1 MDAAHE
7 ALSES
12 HIDAATLPQKTAF
25 MSGNECAAQAGSD
38 INFHVMGY
46 YPITPST
53 EIAQILDEKFA
64 AGDHSITMIPADGEH
79 GAAGICYGAAV
90 GGGRVLNAT
99 SANGLLYSIEQ
110 LPVQS
115 GTRAPMVLNLV
126 TRAVSGP
133 LDILC
138 DHSDLYYTL
147 NTGWIVLMARDPQA
161 VYDMNMLAVRIGE
174 HLDVR
179 LPVIV
184 ASDGFYTSHQKRRVQ
199 VFEDAEGLREQFLV
213 PTEAPYHAL
222 DPRNPI
228 TFGPYMNDPDMI
240 NNKYQLNR
248 AMQAAL
254 RELPVLFEEYA
265 AVSGRRYSLVE
276 SYRSEDAEVVVF
288 LLNSAAETAKDAVDR
303 MRAKGAKV
311 GVVSP
316 NVLRPFPLEQIRAAL
331 SGAKVVVIGDRADSY
346 GAQGG
351 NMTHEIRSALADVHD
366 EPPMFVSRVY
376 GLGGKAFTVPDA
388 EAFFQLGLD
397 ALAKGRVDVPF
408 DYHGV
413 TAGTVGKKPERQ
425 VPPLTKEEVN
435 TGLVKVE
442 RDETTGELNVELPP
456 FWALAARPKRV
467 VPGHGACPG
476 CGMFPVLDQVFKSL
490 EGDIVVLFHTGCA
503 MVVTTGF
510 PFSAHRVTYIH
521 NLFQNGAAT
530 LSGLVEMYHQRVA
543 RGELPKS
550 DDITFVMI
558 SGDGGMDI
566 GMGSALG
573 TAHRNHRMMI
583 IEYDN
588 QGYMN
593 TGSQM
598 SYSTPLGH
606 RTSTSHVGKSEE
618 GKRFHH
624 KDTVQLMAATHMPYV
639 FSAVEGF
646 PADLMRKVAK
656 AHWYSKHEGI
666 VYGKILSF
674 CPLNW
679 GTPDDEGANVMQS
692 TVDSCFFP
700 LYEVEEGH
708 TRLTHDPD
716 ELGTRIPLASWLG
729 RMSKTKHLLEDGH
742 RHVLDGFQA
751 EIDRR
756 WRRIKAM
763 HEHPDL

>member
-1 MDAAHE
+1 MPIAQ
-7 ALSES
+7 
-12 HIDAATLPQKTAF
+12 QKFTETPVTTGLDQEVAF
-25 MSGNECAAQAGSD
+25 LGGNECAARAGSD
-38 INFHVMGY
+38 VNFHIMGY

-53 EIAQILDEKFA
+53 EIAQVLDEKYA
-64 AGDHSITMIPADGEH
+64 NGEHEITMIPADGEH
-79 GAAGICYGAAV
+79 GAAGICYGAAI
-90 GGGRVLNAT
+90 GGGRVMNAT
-99 SANGLLYSIEQ
+99 SANGLLFSIEQ

-126 TRAVSGP
+126 TRSVSGP

-147 NTGWIVLMARDPQA
+147 NTGWIILMARDPQA
-161 VYDMNMLAVRIGE
+161 VYDMNLMAVRIGE
-174 HLDVR
+174 HLDIR

-184 ASDGFYTSHQKRRVQ
+184 ASDGFFTSHQKRRVE
-199 VFEDAEGLREQFLV
+199 VFSDRDALHDAFLME
-213 PTEAPYHAL
+213 TEAPYQAL

-228 TFGPYMNDPDMI
+228 TFGPYMNEPDMI

-248 AMQAAL
+248 AMEAAL
-254 RELPVLFEEYA
+254 KQLPELFDEYA
-265 AVSGRRYSLVE
+265 AVSGRQYTLVD
-276 SYRSEDAEVVVF
+276 SYRTEDADVVVF

-303 MRAKGAKV
+303 LRNQGFNV

-316 NVLRPFPLEQIRAAL
+316 NVLRPFPLAEIRAAL
-331 SGAKVVVIGDRADSY
+331 GNAKVIVIGDRADSY
-346 GAQGG
+346 GSNGG
-351 NMTHEIRSALADVHD
+351 NMTHEIKAALAEARVGN
-366 EPPMFVSRVY
+366 PPLYISRIY
-376 GLGGKAFTVPDA
+376 GLGGKPFTVPDA

-397 ALAKGRVDVPF
+397 ALEAGKVAVPF
-408 DYHGV
+408 DYYGV
-413 TAGTVGKKPERQ
+413 TPGEPAKKPERL

-435 TGLVKVE
+435 TNLVKVE
-442 RDETTGELNVELPP
+442 RDEETGRLEVELPP
-456 FWALAARPKRV
+456 FWALAARPRRV

-490 EGDIVVLFHTGCA
+490 EGDVVVLFHTGCA
-503 MVVTTGF
+503 MVVTTGY

-530 LSGLVEMYHQRVA
+530 MSGLVEMYHQRVA
-543 RGELPKS
+543 RGELPDS

-566 GMGSALG
+566 GMGPALG
-573 TAHRNHRMMI
+573 SAHRNHKMMI

-593 TGSQM
+593 TGSQQ

-606 RTSTSHVGKSEE
+606 RTSTSHVGKKEE

-624 KDTVQLMAATHMPYV
+624 KDTVQIMAATHMPYV

-646 PADLMRKVAK
+646 PSDMMRKVAK
-656 AHWYSKHEGI
+656 AQWYAKHEGI

-679 GTPDDEGANVMQS
+679 GTPDDEGANVIQQ

-700 LYEVEEGH
+700 LYEVEHGH
-708 TRLTHDPD
+708 TTITHDPD
-716 ELGTRIPLASWLG
+716 ELGTRVPLSEWLG
-729 RMSKTKHLLEDGH
+729 RMSKTKHLLEDEH
-742 RHVLDGFQA
+742 RHILDGLQD

>member
-1 MDAAHE
+1 MAV
-7 ALSES
+7 SELDLTD
-12 HIDAATLPQKTAF
+12 IGLVQETAF
-25 MSGNECAAQAGSD
+25 LSGNECAARAARD

-53 EIAQILDEKFA
+53 EIAQVLDETYA
-64 AGDHSITMIPADGEH
+64 NGEHAVHMIPADGEH
-79 GAAGICYGAAV
+79 GAAGICYGASL
-90 GGGRVLNAT
+90 GGGRVMNAT
-99 SANGLLYSIEQ
+99 SANGLLFSIEQ
-110 LPVQS
+110 LPVQA

-147 NTGWIVLMARDPQA
+147 NTGWIILMARDPQA
-161 VYDMNMLAVRIGE
+161 VYDMNLMAVRIGE

-184 ASDGFYTSHQKRRVQ
+184 ASDGFFTSHQKRRVQ
-199 VFEDAEGLREQFLV
+199 VFTDRDALQERFLTRV
-213 PTEAPYHAL
+213 EPPYHAL
-222 DPRNPI
+222 DPRNPV

-240 NNKYQLNR
+240 NNKYQLKKAMDR
-248 AMQAAL
+248 AH
-254 RELPVLFEEYA
+254 ELLPELFEEFA
-265 AVSGRRYSLVE
+265 AISGRHYPIVE
-276 SYRSEDAEVVVF
+276 SYRADDADVVVF
-288 LLNSAAETAKDAVDR
+288 LLNSAAETATDAVDR
-303 MRAKGAKV
+303 MRADGHKV

-316 NVLRPFPLEQIRAAL
+316 NVLRPFPRDESRAAL
-331 SGAKVVVIGDRADSY
+331 ANAKVIVIGDRADSY
-346 GAQGG
+346 GSEGG
-351 NMTHEIRSALADVHD
+351 NMTHEIRSALAELHD
-366 EPPMFVSRVY
+366 NPPMFIGRIY
-376 GLGGKAFTVPDA
+376 GLGGKPFRVSDA

-397 ALAKGRVDVPF
+397 ALDDGEVAVPF
-408 DYHGV
+408 DYYGV
-413 TAGTVGKKPERQ
+413 TPGETRKQPERI
-425 VPPLTKEEVN
+425 VPPLTKEEVSSN
-435 TGLVKVE
+435 LVKVT
-442 RDETTGELNVELPP
+442 RDEATGKLEVDLPP
-456 FWALAARPKRV
+456 YWALAARPHRV

-503 MVVTTGF
+503 MVVTTGY
-510 PFSAHRVTYIH
+510 PFSSHRVTYIH
-521 NLFQNGAAT
+521 NLFQNGSAT
-530 LSGLVEMYHQRVA
+530 LSGLVDMYHERVA
-543 RGELPKS
+543 RGELPAS

-566 GMGSALG
+566 GMGPALG

-606 RTSTSHVGKSEE
+606 LTSTSHIGKKEE
-618 GKRFHH
+618 GKSFHH
-624 KDTVQLMAATHMPYV
+624 KDTVQIMASTHIPYV

-656 AHWYSKHEGI
+656 AQWYAKHEGL

-679 GTPDDEGANVMQS
+679 KTPDDEGADVVHS

-700 LYEVEEGH
+700 LYEVEHGH
-708 TRLTHDPD
+708 TTITHDPD
-716 ELGTRIPLASWLG
+716 ELGTRIPLGGWLG
-729 RMSKTKHLLEDGH
+729 RMGKTKHLMEDEH
-742 RHVLDGFQA
+742 RHVLDGLQA

-756 WRRIKAM
+756 WRRLKAM

>member
-1 MDAAHE
+1 MAVIEQTLTRPE
-7 ALSES
+7 ANTVL
-12 HIDAATLPQKTAF
+12 AQRTAF
-25 MSGNECAAQAGSD
+25 LGGNECAAQAARD
-38 INFHVMGY
+38 INFHIMGY

-53 EIAQILDEKFA
+53 EIAQNLDEKFA
-64 AGDHSITMIPADGEH
+64 NGEHEITMIPADGEH
-79 GAAGICYGAAV
+79 GAAGICYGASL

-99 SANGLLYSIEQ
+99 SANGLLFSIEQ

-126 TRAVSGP
+126 TRCVSGP

-147 NTGWIVLMARDPQA
+147 NTGWIILMARDPQA
-161 VYDMNMLAVRIGE
+161 VYDMNLMAVRIGE
-174 HLDVR
+174 FLDVR

-184 ASDGFYTSHQKRRVQ
+184 ASDGFYTSHQKRRVR
-199 VFEDAEGLREQFLV
+199 VFEDRDVLHDAFLQR
-213 PTEAPYHAL
+213 TEPPYHAL

-240 NNKYQLNR
+240 NNKYQLHH
-248 AMQAAL
+248 AMEAAL
-254 RELPVLFEEYA
+254 QHLPELFEQFA
-265 AVSGRRYSLVE
+265 AISGRHYPMVE
-276 SYRSEDAEVVVF
+276 TYHADDADVVVF
-288 LLNSAAETAKDAVDR
+288 LLNSAAETAKDAIDR
-303 MRAKGAKV
+303 LRARGHKV
-311 GVVSP
+311 GLVSP
-316 NVLRPFPLEQIRAAL
+316 NVLRPFPLEDIRAAL
-331 SGAKVVVIGDRADSY
+331 GNAKVIVIGDRADSY
-346 GAQGG
+346 GAHGG
-351 NMTHEIRSALADVHD
+351 NMTHEIKAALIDLPGR
-366 EPPMFVSRVY
+366 PPMFVSRIY
-376 GLGGKAFTVPDA
+376 GLGGKPFTVPDA
-388 EAFFQLGLD
+388 EAFFHLGLE
-397 ALAKGRVDVPF
+397 ALATGKVDVPF

-413 TAGTVGKKPERQ
+413 TPGAPEKKPIRS
-425 VPPLTKEEVN
+425 VPPVTKEEVS

-442 RDETTGELNVELPP
+442 RNAETGKLEVDLPP
-456 FWALAARPKRV
+456 FWALTARPRRV

-476 CGMFPVLDQVFKSL
+476 CGMFPVLDQMFKAL

-503 MVVTTGF
+503 MVVTTGY
-510 PFSAHRVTYIH
+510 PFSSHRVTYIH

-530 LSGLVEMYHQRVA
+530 LSGLVEMYHERVA
-543 RGELPKS
+543 RGELPAS

-566 GMGSALG
+566 GMGPVLG

-606 RTSTSHVGKSEE
+606 RTSTSHVGRKEE

-624 KDTVQLMAATHMPYV
+624 KDTVQIMASTHMPYV

-656 AHWYSKHEGI
+656 AQWYAKHEGI
-666 VYGKILSF
+666 TYGKVLSF

-679 GTPDDEGANVMQS
+679 GTPDDEGANTVQA

-700 LYEVEEGH
+700 IYEVEHGH
-708 TRLTHDPD
+708 TTISHDPD
-716 ELGTRIPLASWLG
+716 ELGTRVSLADWLG
-729 RMSKTKHLLEDGH
+729 KMSKTKHLLEPEH
-742 RHVLDGFQA
+742 RHILDGLQA

-756 WRRIKAM
+756 WRRLKAM
-763 HEHPDL
+763 HQHPDL

>member
-1 MDAAHE
+1 
-7 ALSES
+7 
-12 HIDAATLPQKTAF
+12 
-25 MSGNECAAQAGSD
+25 
-38 INFHVMGY
+38 MGY
-46 YPITPST
+46 FPITPST

-64 AGDHSITMIPADGEH
+64 AGEHTTTLIPADGEH
-79 GAAGICYGAAV
+79 GAAGICYGASL

-99 SANGLLYSIEQ
+99 SANGLLYAIEQ
-110 LPVQS
+110 LPVQA

-147 NTGWIVLMARDPQA
+147 NTGWLVLMARDPQA
-161 VYDMNMLAVRIGE
+161 VYDMNLIAVRLGE

-184 ASDGFYTSHQKRRVQ
+184 ASDGFFTSHQKRRVE
-199 VFEDAEGLREQFLV
+199 VFADPAALRETFLV
-213 PTEAPYHAL
+213 RTEAPYHAL

-240 NNKYQLNR
+240 NNKYQLHR
-248 AMQAAL
+248 AMQAAM
-254 RELPVLFEEYA
+254 RELPKLFEEYA
-265 AVSGRRYSLVE
+265 AISGRHYPLVE
-276 SYRSEDAEVVVF
+276 SYHADDAEVVLF

-303 MRAKGAKV
+303 LRAKGVKV
-311 GVVSP
+311 GIVSP
-316 NVLRPFPLEQIRAAL
+316 NVLRPFPLDQIREAL
-331 SGAKVVVIGDRADSY
+331 GGAKVVVIGDRADSY
-346 GAQGG
+346 GASGG
-351 NMTHEIRSALADVHD
+351 NMTHEVRSALLDSLGH
-366 EPPMFVSRVY
+366 PPLIVSRVY
-376 GLGGKAFTVPDA
+376 GLGGKAFTVTDA
-388 EAFFQLGLD
+388 EAFFELGLE
-397 ALAKGRVDVPF
+397 ALAKGKVAVPF
-408 DYHGV
+408 DYYGV
-413 TAGTVGKKPERQ
+413 TPGTTSKKPERL
-425 VPPLTKEEVN
+425 VPPLTKEEVS
-435 TGLVKVE
+435 TELVKV
-442 RDETTGELNVELPP
+442 RPNPETGKLDVELPP
-456 FWALAARPKRV
+456 FWALAARPKRL

-543 RGELPKS
+543 RGELPAS

-566 GMGSALG
+566 GMGPALG

-606 RTSTSHVGKSEE
+606 RTSTSHVGKREE

-639 FSAVEGF
+639 FSALEGH

-656 AHWYSKHEGI
+656 AQWYANNEGM

-679 GTPDDEGANVMQS
+679 GTPEDDGANEMHQA
-692 TVDSCFFP
+692 VDSCFFP
-700 LYEVEEGH
+700 LYEVEHGK
-708 TRLTHDPD
+708 TTITHDPD
-716 ELGTRIPLASWLG
+716 VLGTRVPLADWL
-729 RMSKTKHLLEDGH
+729 RKMAKTKHLLEPEH
-742 RHVLDGFQA
+742 RHVLAGLEA
-751 EIDRR
+751 EVERR

-763 HEHPDL
+763 HAHPDL

>member
-1 MDAAHE
+1 VDA
-7 ALSES
+7 S
-12 HIDAATLPQKTAF
+12 HDDVLEGPIGAELTQTTAF
-25 MSGNECAAQAGSD
+25 LGGNECAAQAASD
-38 INFHVMGY
+38 VNFHVMGY
-46 YPITPST
+46 FPITPST
-53 EIAQILDEKFA
+53 EIAQVLDEKFA
-64 AGDHSITMIPADGEH
+64 NGEHTITMIPADGEH
-79 GAAGICYGAAV
+79 GAAGICYGASI

-110 LPVQS
+110 LPVQA
-115 GTRAPMVLNLV
+115 GTRSPMVLNLV

-147 NTGWIVLMARDPQA
+147 NTGWLVLMARDPQA
-161 VYDMNMLAVRIGE
+161 VYDMNLLAVRLGE

-184 ASDGFYTSHQKRRVQ
+184 ASDGFFTSHQKRRVR
-199 VFEDAEGLREQFLV
+199 VFSDPEALREAFLV
-213 PTEAPYHAL
+213 RTEPPYHAL

-240 NNKYQLNR
+240 NNKYQLHH

-254 RELPVLFEEYA
+254 RELPKLFDEYA

-276 SYRSEDAEVVVF
+276 SYRADDADVVVF

-303 MRAKGAKV
+303 LRAEGAKV

-316 NVLRPFPLEQIRAAL
+316 NVLRPFPLDEIRSALAA
-331 SGAKVVVIGDRADSY
+331 ARVIVIGDRGDSY
-346 GAQGG
+346 GANGG
-351 NMTHEIRSALADVHD
+351 NMTHEVRSALADVHD
-366 EPPMFVSRVY
+366 QPPLFVSRVY
-376 GLGGKAFTVPDA
+376 GLGGKAFTVADA
-388 EAFFQLGLD
+388 QAFFQLGLD
-397 ALAKGRVDVPF
+397 ALAKGTVDVPF
-408 DYHGV
+408 DYYGV
-413 TAGTVGKKPERQ
+413 TPGAPDKKPERV
-425 VPPLTKEEVN
+425 VPPLTKEEVS
-435 TGLVKVE
+435 TELVKVE
-442 RDETTGELNVELPP
+442 RDEATGKLEVELPP
-456 FWALAARPKRV
+456 FWALAARPKRI

-510 PFSAHRVTYIH
+510 PFSSHRVTYIH

-543 RGELPKS
+543 RGELPDS

-566 GMGSALG
+566 GMGPALG

-606 RTSTSHVGKSEE
+606 RTSTSHVGESEE
-618 GKRFHH
+618 GKGFQH

-646 PADLMRKVAK
+646 PADMMRKVAK
-656 AHWYSKHEGI
+656 AQWYAKHEGI

-679 GTPDDEGANVMQS
+679 GTPDDDGANVMQA
-692 TVDSCFFP
+692 TVDTCFFP
-700 LYEVEEGH
+700 LYEVEHGE
-708 TRLTHDPD
+708 TTITHDPD
-716 ELGTRIPLASWLG
+716 ELGTRVALADWLG
-729 RMSKTKHLLEDGH
+729 KMSKTKHLLEPEH
-742 RHVLDGFQA
+742 RHVLDGLQA

>member
-1 MDAAHE
+1 MAVTEQQLDAYQTGTE
-7 ALSES
+7 LEQQ
-12 HIDAATLPQKTAF
+12 TEFLG
-25 MSGNECAAQAGSD
+25 GNECAAQAARD
-38 INFHVMGY
+38 INFHIMGY

-53 EIAQILDEKFA
+53 EIAQNLDEKFA
-64 AGDHSITMIPADGEH
+64 NGEHNIHMIPADGEH
-79 GAAGICYGAAV
+79 GAAGICYGASI

-99 SANGLLYSIEQ
+99 SANGLLFALEQ
-110 LPVQS
+110 LPVQA

-147 NTGWIVLMARDPQA
+147 NTGWIILMAHNPQA
-161 VYDMNMLAVRIGE
+161 VYDMNLMAVRIGE

-184 ASDGFYTSHQKRRVQ
+184 ASDGFYTSHQKRRVR
-199 VFEDAEGLREQFLV
+199 VFSDREALQEAFLTRV
-213 PTEAPYHAL
+213 EAPYHAL
-222 DPRNPI
+222 DPRNPV

-240 NNKYQLNR
+240 NNKYQLKR
-248 AMQAAL
+248 AMDAAL
-254 RELPVLFEEYA
+254 RLLPDLFDEFA
-265 AVSGRRYSLVE
+265 AISGRRYSLVD
-276 SYRSEDAEVVVF
+276 SYRADDADVVLF

-303 MRAKGAKV
+303 MRADGLKV

-316 NVLRPFPLEQIRAAL
+316 NVLRPFPIAEIRRAL
-331 SGAKVVVIGDRADSY
+331 GSAKAIVIGDRADSY
-346 GAQGG
+346 GSNGG
-351 NMTHEIRSALADVHD
+351 NMTHEVKSAFAEVHD
-366 EPPMFVSRVY
+366 NPPLFISRVY
-376 GLGGKAFTVPDA
+376 GLGGKSFNVSDA
-388 EAFFQLGLD
+388 EAFFRLGLD
-397 ALAKGRVDVPF
+397 ALAKGKVDVPF

-413 TAGTVGKKPERQ
+413 TPGSPLKQPERI

-435 TGLVKVE
+435 TNLVTVH
-442 RDETTGELNVELPP
+442 RDEETGRLEVELPP
-456 FWALAARPKRV
+456 FWALAARPRRV

-503 MVVTTGF
+503 MVVTTGY
-510 PFSAHRVTYIH
+510 PFSSHRVTYIH
-521 NLFQNGAAT
+521 NLFQNGSAT
-530 LSGLVEMYHQRVA
+530 LSGLVEMYHERMA
-543 RGELPKS
+543 RGELPGS

-566 GMGSALG
+566 GMGPALG

-583 IEYDN
+583 LEYDN

-606 RTSTSHVGKSEE
+606 RTSTSHVGKNEE
-618 GKRFHH
+618 GKAFHH
-624 KDTVQLMAATHMPYV
+624 KDTVQIMAATHMPYV

-656 AHWYSKHEGI
+656 AQWYAKHEGM

-679 GTPDDEGANVMQS
+679 QTPDDEGANVVHT

-700 LYEVEEGH
+700 LYEVEHGH
-708 TRLTHDPD
+708 TTITHDPD
-716 ELGTRIPLASWLG
+716 ELGTRVPLSEWLG
-729 RMSKTKHLLEDGH
+729 RMGKTKHLLEPEH
-742 RHVLDGFQA
+742 KEVLDGLQC

-756 WRRIKAM
+756 WRRLKAM
-763 HEHPDL
+763 HDHPDL